1 MKFACDLDRF
11 FQCNFAATMCWSK
24 TIGKT
29 HLRITKVVG
38 IFVLAMLPFAQL
50 WASKEELTK
59 DSLEQFV
66 KARTQIGADAMA
78 VSQVVADQLWAYE
91 EHPSEDSIDEIV
103 VTGSRIGGAELADAT
118 AVSQVHAEESD
129 YQGTVRVED
138 LMRTLPQVWSMQN
151 TGHSYGATG
160 TATINLRNLGSLR
173 TLVLVN
179 GRRMPAGS
187 PVGGGT
193 AGINAG
199 ADLNQIPSAL
209 ISRVDVLTGGASA
222 IYGSDAMAGVV
233 NFILDTE
240 FEGFS
245 VEVQTSIYSH
255 ANSDNDIQGI
265 VKRSNYDV
273 ASDRTFDG
281 RISDIAV
288 LLGSSIADDGGHI
301 MGYLTYRDI
310 SEVTQSSRDFSS
322 CSLNNLITDCQGS
335 STIPEGRFSNFLNAN
350 DVGFDYIVEGTEF
363 IPRDGRLYNYGPLN
377 YFQRPDERIGLGM
390 FAEYPLVSDVEF
402 YGEVMYN
409 DDRTV
414 AQIAPSGAFFITSVL
429 NCSNPFLSD
438 SQYEMLT
445 QARLSP
451 NQQNAL
457 DSKLLTM
464 SEEQRID
471 FLDAAFC
478 QNRMEDSIQMYIGRR
493 NVEGGPRRHDL
504 QHRSLRVVS
513 GLRGSLSDSWDYDVN
528 YQHAKVNLENTY
540 QNDLSVTRVKRAL
553 DAVRD
558 DNGDILCNSAL
569 QGLDLDCVPWNIFST
584 GGVTQDAIDYMT
596 LPLVAR
602 GTTTSKV
609 FSAFMYG
616 TLGATLP
623 FEVAI
628 GTELREVGLTFSP
641 DGNFQTG
648 EGAGQGGATL
658 PVEGSYD
665 VVEFVMESNLPVP
678 IAQGPIRGLNVNAA
692 FRHSAY
698 STGHD
703 ASTFGLRG
711 LIQLQDV
718 ASVRTSVQRALRV
731 ASIRELYTPQGFN
744 QFDMPADPCG
754 GPVTSSSSGI
764 LQTASGYTLE
774 QCQRS
779 GVTEEQFGTI
789 QHSPAAQY
797 NYLQGGNPDVAPEE
811 STTYSV
817 GIVVEPKITPLKRAS
832 VDWYSI
838 EVTDGIANLSP
849 TFILE
854 QCLNGELDMCEFV
867 KRNPQR
873 GDLWIGPVDQS
884 GHIVALQNNL
894 SVEKVSGFDIE
905 VVMELEVQAF
915 GTFRLHSRS
924 SFVNSWERRE
934 TSAAPEGTC
943 AGYWGGICG
952 YPTPKFQNS
961 LRATWVSPLSGLE
974 LTSLWRFIGSS
985 DAKALNTRDIEAVN
999 YIDLGMTYEIA
1010 KSHRVV
1016 VGLANAFDVAPPVV
1030 GSAAAPT
1037 LGGNGNVF
1045 PGIYDIMGQYIF
1057 ARVQFNY

>member
-1 MKFACDLDRF
+1 MKTEFALGRLVQTEFTKVKDRNPLGATR
-11 FQCNFAATMCWSK
+11 QLTLAAT
-24 TIGKT
+24 IGIY
-29 HLRITKVVG
+29 L
-38 IFVLAMLPFAQL
+38 LAGVPVAQL
-50 WASKEELTK
+50 WAS
-59 DSLEQFV
+59 D
-66 KARTQIGADAMA
+66 GDM
-78 VSQVVADQLWAYE
+78 
-91 EHPSEDSIDEIV
+91 PEDSIEEVV
-103 VTGSRIGGAELADAT
+103 VTGSRIGGSELADAT
-118 AVSQVHAEESD
+118 AVSQVLAEETD

-173 TLVLVN
+173 TLVLLN

-199 ADLNQIPSAL
+199 ADLNQIPAAL
-209 ISRVDVLTGGASA
+209 IARVDVLTGGASA

-233 NFILDTE
+233 NFILNTK
-240 FEGFS
+240 FEGLT
-245 VEVQTSIYSH
+245 VEVQTSMYSH

-265 VKRSNYDV
+265 VRSANYEV

-288 LLGSSIADDGGHI
+288 VMGSSIAEDSGHI
-301 MGYLTYRDI
+301 MGYVTYRDI

-322 CSLNNLITDCQGS
+322 CSLDNLITGCQGS
-335 STIPEGRFSNFLNAN
+335 STIPEGRFSNFLNAD

-363 IPRDGRLYNYGPLN
+363 IPRNGRLYNYGPLN
-377 YFQRPDERIGLGM
+377 YFQRPDERIAVGM
-390 FAEYPLVSDVEF
+390 FAEYPLVSNVEF

-438 SQYEMLT
+438 SQYEELT

-451 NQQNAL
+451 SQQKAL
-457 DSKLLTM
+457 DDKLLAM
-464 SEEQRID
+464 PEEQRND
-471 FLDAAFC
+471 YLDAAFC
-478 QNRMEDSIQMYIGRR
+478 QNRIDDSIQMYIGRR

-513 GLRGSLSDSWDYDVN
+513 GLRGGLSDSWDYDVN
-528 YQHAKVNLENTY
+528 YQRAVVNLENTY
-540 QNDLSVTRVKRAL
+540 LNDLSITRVKRAL

-558 DNGDILCNSAL
+558 IHGNIVCSSLV
-569 QGLDLDCVPWNIFST
+569 QGIDLDCVPWNIFST

-609 FSAFMYG
+609 FSAFMNG
-616 TLGATLP
+616 TLGETLP
-623 FEVAI
+623 FEVAL
-628 GTELREVGLTFSP
+628 GTEIREAGLTFSP
-641 DGNFQTG
+641 DGNFQSG

-658 PVEGSYD
+658 PVDGSYD
-665 VVEFVMESNLPVP
+665 VVEFVLESNLPVP
-678 IAQGPIRGLNVNAA
+678 ISQGPIRRLNLNAA

-754 GPVTSSSSGI
+754 GPVTSSSGGI

-779 GVTEEQFGTI
+779 GVTEVQFGTI

-797 NYLQGGNPDVAPEE
+797 NYLQGGNPNVAPEE

-817 GIVVEPKITPLKRAS
+817 GVVVEPMTTPLKRAS
-832 VDWYSI
+832 LDWYSI
-838 EVTDGIANLSP
+838 EVTDGISNISP
-849 TFILE
+849 AFILE
-854 QCLNGELDMCEFV
+854 QCLDGALDMCKFV

-894 SVEKVSGFDIE
+894 SVEKVSGLDIE
-905 VVMELEVQAF
+905 FLMEMKIQTL
-915 GTFRLHSRS
+915 GTFSIHSRS
-924 SFVNSWERRE
+924 SIVNSWERRE
-934 TSAAPEGTC
+934 TSAAPKESC

-961 LRATWVSPLSGLE
+961 LRATWLSPVAGLE
-974 LTSLWRFIGSS
+974 FTTLWRLIGAT
-985 DAKALNTRDIEAVN
+985 DAKVAHTQDIELVN
-999 YIDLGMTYEIA
+999 YIDLGLTYEFA

-1045 PGIYDIMGQYIF
+1045 PGIYDIMGQHIF
-1057 ARVQFNY
+1057 AKVQFNL